1 MTSLKSWFGSVLCW
15 GHQNVECCAEM
26 ASELILLL
34 STGAVCCLCRLCRG
48 ETQSCCAN
56 LVTSE
61 ITTTVVWLT
70 GKITLEKDSAKAPN
84 KVGLYIYGWIND
96 EEKPCDGIIVM
107 RTSWIFS
114 FCHFLKRYSPSL
126 FLVFWKSTFTSSGYT
141 LQFHLL
147 NNRLFFS
154 SC

>member
-1 MTSLKSWFGSVLCW
+1 MTSLKSGFGSVLCW

-48 ETQSCCAN
+48 ERQSCCAN

-70 GKITLEKDSAKAPN
+70 GKITLEKDSAEAPK
-84 KVGLYIYGWIND
+84 KVGLDYYMAGLMMRRSH
-96 EEKPCDGIIVM
+96 VM
-107 RTSWIFS
+107 VLLWCELPES
-114 FCHFLKRYSPSL
+114 FHFAI
-126 FLVFWKSTFTSSGYT
+126 FWKDTLSPYFLYFGKAHLPVQATPYNFTF
-141 LQFHLL
+141 
-147 NNRLFFS
+147 
-154 SC
+154 